1 MMLERLGPAEFS
13 LLFDAV
19 VAALLVATIVYAVI
33 LNRKLTQLRDARGE
47 MERLLGGFVEATSRA
62 ERGLAALREAA
73 GACGEELQRR
83 TDKGNAVADDL
94 MFLVERAGGLADRLE
109 GGLAQGR
116 TQGRSQESGQTPDA
130 GVSKAK
136 GPADAAAHPG
146 NPDPEAQEAADPSPA
161 GQALRQAEAAPEKNA
176 FMEALR
182 GIR

>member
-83 TDKGNAVADDL
+83 TDKGNAV
-94 MFLVERAGGLADRLE
+94 
-109 GGLAQGR
+109 
-116 TQGRSQESGQTPDA
+116 
-130 GVSKAK
+130 
-136 GPADAAAHPG
+136 HPG